1 VLSGLGRFRPQSMS
15 VVAMAD
21 RPRISDRARKRL
33 FELHKG
39 LCHLCMTPINPLIE
53 SWQIEHIIPR
63 WTFRNPSEADTDE
76 NMQPAHSR
84 CHKLKT
90 IEEAGHRAKAVR
102 REARAMG
109 AHRSKS
115 PLPAGRD
122 SRLKRKMDGT
132 VVDRY
137 TGEIIRRWK

>member
-1 VLSGLGRFRPQSMS
+1 MT
-15 VVAMAD
+15 D

-33 FELHKG
+33 FELHRG
-39 LCHLCMTPINPLIE
+39 LCHLCETPINPMIE
-53 SWQIEHIIPR
+53 AYDLEHVRPR
-63 WTFRNPSEADTDE
+63 WSFQNPKEADTDE
-76 NMQPAHSR
+76 NIQPAHRR

-90 IEEAGHRAKAVR
+90 IVEAGHRAKAIR